1 MENSKPTPGTNELRH
16 NSVSFAGAVALSAAF
31 MGPAVSVF
39 YNTVPAAGVAGAAFP
54 LSFVFSMIAVLFVAS
69 NVIAFSRK
77 IQSASFAF
85 AYASEGLGMKFGFMT
100 GWIALLAY
108 AMAAPLNFAGFGI
121 MVSEFM
127 QRQFAVQVSWIW
139 FFVAA
144 SLAASLLSCFGIS
157 HSTRATLIFL
167 VLEIVVLSALFGSV
181 IFGGA
186 QNSVQPFLYRNAPHG
201 ISSLGAGM
209 IFGILSFTGFEAAA
223 NLGEETQ
230 NAAHNIPR
238 AIAFSVIFIGL
249 FYIVGAYVGDIAF
262 HNNAEAIA
270 NNAAPYDAIGRRFW
284 GDRWVWILDLTVL
297 NSVFANAIAGQVSM
311 VRNLFALGRAGV
323 LPSFLGRTHRIGVPF
338 PAIAFDFALCMLIG
352 LSMGIWLGAWGAFKL
367 LATTMSIGL
376 ILVYALVSAALP
388 SYFLRQHRS
397 EFSRIRHLLVPVI
410 CVLLLLPP
418 LYGTIWPA
426 LSFPYNLAPYIVI
439 AWGVIGGYRL
449 LSGRRDMDFAPR
461 LGTSLGD

>member
-1 MENSKPTPGTNELRH
+1 MEDSTPTSGTNELKH

-31 MGPAVSVF
+31 MAPAVSVS
-39 YNTVPAAGVAGAAFP
+39 YNIVPAAGVAGAVFP
-54 LSFVFSMIAVLFVAS
+54 LSFIFSMVAVLFVAS
-69 NVIAFSRK
+69 SVTAFSRK

-85 AYASEGLGMKFGFMT
+85 AYASEGLGKKFGFIT

-108 AMAAPLNFAGFGI
+108 AMAAPLNYAAFGI
-121 MVSEFM
+121 LISEFM

-144 SLAASLLSCFGIS
+144 SLAVSLLSCFGIS

-167 VLEIVVLSALFGSV
+167 VLEMVVMSALFGSV

-223 NLGEETQ
+223 NLGEETRD
-230 NAAHNIPR
+230 AAHNIPR

-249 FYIVGAYVGDIAF
+249 LYIVGAYVGDIAF
-262 HNNAEAIA
+262 HNNAQAIA
-270 NNAAPYDAIGRRFW
+270 DNAAPYDAICRRFW
-284 GDRWVWILDLTVL
+284 GNRWAWVLDLTVL
-297 NSVFANAIAGQVSM
+297 NSLFANAIAGQVSM
-311 VRNLFALGRAGV
+311 VRNLFSLGRSGL
-323 LPSFLGRTHRIGVPF
+323 LPRFLSRTHRSGVPF
-338 PAIAFDFALCMLIG
+338 RAIAFDLALCLLIG
-352 LSMGIWLGAWGAFKL
+352 LSMGIWLGAWGAFRL

-376 ILVYALVSAALP
+376 ILVYALFSAALP
-388 SYFLRQHRS
+388 PYFLRKHRK
-397 EFSRIRHLLVPVI
+397 EFSRVRHLLVPVI
-410 CVLLLLPP
+410 CILLLPP
-418 LYGTIWPA
+418 LFGTIWPV

-439 AWGVIGGYRL
+439 AWILIGGYRML
-449 LSGRRDMDFAPR
+449 NGRSSMEFTSR

>member
-1 MENSKPTPGTNELRH
+1 MEESKTAPGTNELKR

-54 LSFVFSMIAVLFVAS
+54 LSFLFSMVAVLFVAS
-69 NVIAFSRK
+69 SVIAFSRK

-85 AYASEGLGMKFGFMT
+85 AYASEGLGTKFGFMA

-108 AMAAPLNFAGFGI
+108 AMAAPLNLAGFGI
-121 MVSEFM
+121 IISEFM

-139 FFVAA
+139 FFIAA
-144 SLAASLLSCFGIS
+144 GLAASLLSCFGIS

-167 VLEIVVLSALFGSV
+167 VLEVVVLSALFGSV

-223 NLGEETQ
+223 NLGEETRD
-230 NAAHNIPR
+230 AAHNIPR
-238 AIAFSVIFIGL
+238 AIAFSVLFIGL
-249 FYIVGAYVGDIAF
+249 FYVVAAYVGDIAF
-262 HNNAEAIA
+262 HNDAQAITS
-270 NNAAPYDAIGRRFW
+270 NAAPYDAICRRFW
-284 GDRWVWILDLTVL
+284 GNRWAWVLDLTVM
-297 NSVFANAIAGQVSM
+297 NSAFANAIAGQVSM

-323 LPSFLGRTHRIGVPF
+323 LPGFLARTHRSGVPF

-376 ILVYALVSAALP
+376 ILVYALVSLALP
-388 SYFLRQHRS
+388 SYFLRRHRS
-397 EFSRIRHLLVPVI
+397 EFSRVRHLLVPIV
-410 CVLLLLPP
+410 CLLLLLPP
-418 LYGTIWPA
+418 LCGTIWPV

-439 AWGVIGGYRL
+439 AWVLIGGYRL
-449 LSGRRDMDFAPR
+449 LSSRSGIDFTPR
-461 LGTSLGD
+461 LTTSLGE